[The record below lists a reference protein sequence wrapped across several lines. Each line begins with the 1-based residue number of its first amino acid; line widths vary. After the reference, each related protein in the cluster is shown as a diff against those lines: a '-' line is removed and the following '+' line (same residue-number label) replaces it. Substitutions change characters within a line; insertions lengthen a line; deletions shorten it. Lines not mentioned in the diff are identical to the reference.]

1 MYLSDVYTVNA
12 NIAGIC
18 GISIPC
24 GFADV
29 GGKRLPI
36 GLQLQCQA
44 FDEATMFRIAR
55 MFEKARV
62 V

>member
-1 MYLSDVYTVNA
+1 MYLCDLYTTNT

-24 GFADV
+24 GHADSDGV
-29 GGKRLPI
+29 KLPV
-36 GLQLQCQA
+36 GLQIQCRA

-55 MFEKARV
+55 LFERTTDG
-62 V
+62 